1 MSMLFGSPLEYN
13 RELYEEALAAPQPVA
28 NAGGGSNS
36 VLGQIGNAL
45 AGYLQPVRNA
55 VAQGGAMLNA
65 NNQAIPRALGQV
77 GQMGAILGQG
87 RMSDQPDTRA
97 LQLAQLVAGAGAAP
111 SLNAAAGNVRPGTQA
126 AAMPTTPQ
134 AAPTQAPT
142 TTQAPAMRRIPTLQ
156 DQIYE
161 ALSGGKS
168 TVPFFSA
175 NGDMAVAPA
184 APTAPVVTA
193 NNPFVRNSDTVPAL
207 TPQAQALQDVA
218 LSLGPSAMLDVWKQG
233 PVRQQAD
240 TAAYLA
246 PSQAMKDTAT
256 ANKMAFEMSPA
267 YVQHTALLEQ
277 AKKTGDLFAQRQH
290 LLALASLPENNIP
303 IDNPLLNSQGIYT
316 AGQLMLM
323 TGETNPSAI
332 TALIN
337 SAATVK
343 AAGIRAQGEV
353 DAADI
358 TATKAIL
365 ANQIAMINQA
375 RQMKVQIEKRMMIES
390 DVERALS
397 QKELTYWDS
406 ILKDYSA
413 QHEQTIKI
421 LGGSPQARAEVGSQ
435 GKVYTP
441 EDVKNTPY
449 TAEAKAFRQKHPE
462 ASVTFNPKNGSWEFR
477 GVKDS
482 KRPIV
487 FGPSASKDAIQIPT
501 TPVKEKPD
509 IKTRVQQAVDSS
521 TSPDAMKALVDQYY
535 NFYKYNLRMSE
546 AEAKRM
552 AETEAA
558 LEIERRKKDINLN
571 K

>member
-45 AGYLQPVRNA
+45 AGYLQPVRVA
-55 VAQGGAMLNA
+55 VTGLGNMMNA
-65 NNQAIPRALGQV
+65 NNQALPRALGQV
-77 GQMGAILGQG
+77 GQMATIYGNEGKPGLSKIANMI
-87 RMSDQPDTRA
+87 A
-97 LQLAQLVAGAGAAP
+97 AGGAAP
-111 SLNAAAGNVRPGTQA
+111 QLNAAAGAKTPGTSA
-126 AAMPTTPQ
+126 APIAPTQNPQ
-134 AAPTQAPT
+134 QQSTQPTQAPAT
-142 TTQAPAMRRIPTLQ
+142 KRMPTLQ
-156 DQIYE
+156 DQLYA
-161 ALSGGKS
+161 ALTGVGNSN
-168 TVPFFSA
+168 VPFFSA

-184 APTAPVVTA
+184 APVVTA
-193 NNPFVRNSDTVPAL
+193 NAPFVRNSDTVTAL

-218 LSLGPSAMLDVWKQG
+218 LSLGPDALLDVWNQG
-233 PVRQQAD
+233 PVRQTAE

-267 YVQHTALLEQ
+267 YVQHTALLEH

-343 AAGIRAQGEV
+343 AAGIRAQG
-353 DAADI
+353 D
-358 TATKAIL
+358 IL
-365 ANQIAMINQA
+365 ADQIAMINQA
-375 RQMKVQIEKRMMIES
+375 RQMKAQIEKRMMIES

-535 NFYKYNLRMSE
+535 NFYKYYLRMSE